1 MDVLIVGAGPVG
13 LMLAGQLQRRGVSYR
28 LVEARAGR
36 EYWCKALGVSHR
48 TLEIFDQLG
57 IVDEAV
63 NRGLFFTAVNTMV
76 NGETYAR
83 VEVDPLAWPYGALGL
98 GQYDTEEIL
107 EADLRR
113 HGGRIEWGSKV
124 KEVVPGP
131 DSVTAL
137 LESGE
142 RIESRFLVGCDGAHS
157 LVRKTLGLEFEG
169 AKYPLTFLLGDV
181 EMDWPHP
188 HSEVYKLVM
197 MEDNE
202 MRGVV
207 AVVPI
212 PGNPRRYRLS
222 MNLAPDSEIDTSG
235 QPPLELI
242 REIALPAL
250 PPGTRIE
257 NLRWS
262 SFYNISHRLVSRY
275 RVGRL
280 FLAGDAAHIHPPI
293 GGLGMNT
300 GLQDAYNLGWKLA
313 LGGDAL
319 LETYHEERRKIGE
332 EVVGLTAGRMNDQV
346 QGKGRDENAE
356 ERANTQFFVSY
367 AGLSLA
373 FGAVPEGDRGAAPGE
388 RVDFIDGLR
397 RSHLTRRARLIDL
410 MRDGRFHLFGYG
422 GAWDDYRELARL
434 LRARLDVTCWALG
447 EGDLREEV
455 PVIEDPEGNVRAAWG
470 DGPGAVLVRPDGYVL
485 WRGRPS
491 ERDLGFLDVLA
502 TSRQ

>member
-1 MDVLIVGAGPVG
+1 
-13 LMLAGQLQRRGVSYR
+13 MLAGQLQRRGVSYR
-28 LVEARAGR
+28 LLEARAGR
-36 EYWCKALGVSHR
+36 DYWCKALGVSHR

-57 IVDEAV
+57 FVDEAI

-83 VEVDPLAWPYGALGL
+83 VEVDPAQWPYGALAL
-98 GQYDTEEIL
+98 GQYDTEELL

-113 HGGRIEWGSKV
+113 HGGRIEWGSEV
-124 KEVVPGP
+124 AQVVPGN
-131 DSVTAL
+131 DSVTTVLAN
-137 LESGE
+137 GE
-142 RIESRFLVGCDGAHS
+142 RIESRYLVGCDGAHS

-169 AKYPLTFLLGDV
+169 SKYPLTFLLGDV

-197 MEDNE
+197 MENDE

-212 PGNPRRYRLS
+212 PGNPRRYRIS
-222 MNLAPDSEIDTSG
+222 TNLAPGAEASG
-235 QPPLELI
+235 QPTLELL
-242 REIALPAL
+242 REIASPAL
-250 PPGTRIE
+250 PPGTTIS

-262 SFYNISHRLVSRY
+262 SFYSISHRLVSRY
-275 RVGRL
+275 RVGRV

-319 LETYHEERRKIGE
+319 LETYHEERRRVGE
-332 EVVGLTAGRMNDQV
+332 EVVGLTAGRMNDQMAA
-346 QGKGRDENAE
+346 KGRDEHAE
-356 ERANTQFFVSY
+356 ERANTQFFVNY
-367 AGLSLA
+367 VGLSLA
-373 FGAVPEGDRGAAPGE
+373 FGAVPSGDRGAAPGE
-388 RVDFIDGLR
+388 RVDFIGGLR
-397 RSHLTRRARLIDL
+397 RSHLWRRARLIDL
-410 MRDGRFHLFGYG
+410 MRDGRFQLFGYG
-422 GAWDDYRELARL
+422 GAWDEFRALAALVRERL
-434 LRARLDVTCWALG
+434 EVTCWALG

-455 PVIEDPEGNVRAAWG
+455 PVVEDPEGNVRTAWG

-485 WRGRPS
+485 WRGRPT
-491 ERDLGFLDVLA
+491 ERDLGFLDGLA
-502 TSRQ
+502 TTRQ